1 MSYHLADGIVY
12 ALQSFVITAYAVR
25 FDISYDVECCEFH
38 NGIMQIIIAV
48 IVNEVPLNFLI
59 F

>member
-12 ALQSFVITAYAVR
+12 ALQSLVITANAVG
-25 FDISYDVECCEFH
+25 FDIPYDIERCEFH
-38 NGIMQIIIAV
+38 NRVVRIIIAV
-48 IVNEVPLNFLI
+48 IVDGDPLNFLI